1 MGNRKK
7 SKPRFILTPE
17 GKARLKRT
25 VAYVGEKYTHSMT
38 GKQTYNPPQFML
50 SVYAYA
56 YKYVNGDADKAWN
69 LVARMV
75 APRSTTKDE
84 QRAYLEVLTYK
95 AALEH
100 NFDFVIEIEANHKM
114 PTKVTIIDRRE

>member
-25 VAYVGEKYTHSMT
+25 VAYVGEKYTHSVT
-38 GKQTYNPPQFML
+38 GEQTHRPSQFML
-50 SVYAYA
+50 SVYAHA
-56 YKYVNGDADKAWN
+56 YLRVHSNELTTWA
-69 LVARMV
+69 LVGRIEV
-75 APRSTTKDE
+75 PRTATKE
-84 QRAYLEVLTYK
+84 AQRAYLEVLTYK

-100 NFDFVIEIEANHKM
+100 NFDFVIESEANYKM